1 MRTTTF
7 NMISN
12 PVLASKLQTSNI
24 LLTQQ
29 RLSIARLLFSK
40 LQHLSANQ
48 VFEQL
53 SHNDNSPSQATVYN
67 TLRLFLEK
75 GLLSQVIMGPN
86 KTFYDTNLSKHH
98 HLYNTDTDTLKDV
111 PINQIEISNL
121 PELPPDTLFDSV
133 DIIVRVRESS
143 Q

>member
-1 MRTTTF
+1 
-7 NMISN
+7 MISD
-12 PVLASKLQTSNI
+12 PVLASKIQTSNI

-48 VFEQL
+48 VLEQL
-53 SHNDNSPSQATVYN
+53 SCNDNSPSQATVYN

-111 PINQIEISNL
+111 PINQIEINNL

>member
-1 MRTTTF
+1 
-7 NMISN
+7 MISD
-12 PVLASKLQTSNI
+12 PVLASKIQTSNI

-48 VFEQL
+48 VLEQL
-53 SHNDNSPSQATVYN
+53 SRNDNSPSQATVYN
-67 TLRLFLEK
+67 TLHLFLEK

-111 PINQIEISNL
+111 PINQIEINNL

>member
-1 MRTTTF
+1 
-7 NMISN
+7 MISN

-48 VFEQL
+48 VLEQL
-53 SHNDNSPSQATVYN
+53 SCNDNSPSQATVYN

-111 PINQIEISNL
+111 PINQIEINNL

>member
-1 MRTTTF
+1 MRKTTF
-7 NMISN
+7 NMISD

-48 VFEQL
+48 VLEQL
-53 SHNDNSPSQATVYN
+53 SRNDNSPSQATVYN

-111 PINQIEISNL
+111 PINQIEINNL

>member
-1 MRTTTF
+1 
-7 NMISN
+7 MISD
-12 PVLASKLQTSNI
+12 PVLASKIQTSNI

-48 VFEQL
+48 VLEQL
-53 SHNDNSPSQATVYN
+53 SRNDNSPSQATAYN

-75 GLLSQVIMGPN
+75 GLLSQVIMGLN

>member
-1 MRTTTF
+1 
-7 NMISN
+7 MISD

-48 VFEQL
+48 VLEQL
-53 SHNDNSPSQATVYN
+53 SRNDNSPSQATVYN

>member
-1 MRTTTF
+1 
-7 NMISN
+7 MISD
-12 PVLASKLQTSNI
+12 PVLASKIQTSNI

-48 VFEQL
+48 VLEQL
-53 SHNDNSPSQATVYN
+53 SRNDNSPSQATVYN

>member
-1 MRTTTF
+1 
-7 NMISN
+7 MISD
-12 PVLASKLQTSNI
+12 PVLASKIQTSNI

-48 VFEQL
+48 VLEQL
-53 SHNDNSPSQATVYN
+53 SRNDNSPSQATVYN

-111 PINQIEISNL
+111 PINQIEINNL

>member
-1 MRTTTF
+1 
-7 NMISN
+7 
-12 PVLASKLQTSNI
+12 
-24 LLTQQ
+24 
-29 RLSIARLLFSK
+29 
-40 LQHLSANQ
+40 
-48 VFEQL
+48 
-53 SHNDNSPSQATVYN
+53 
-67 TLRLFLEK
+67 
-75 GLLSQVIMGPN
+75 MGPN

-111 PINQIEISNL
+111 PINQIEINNL

>member
-1 MRTTTF
+1 
-7 NMISN
+7 MISD
-12 PVLASKLQTSNI
+12 PVLASKIQTSNI

-48 VFEQL
+48 VLEQL
-53 SHNDNSPSQATVYN
+53 SRNDNSPSQATVYN

-98 HLYNTDTDTLKDV
+98 HLYNTDTDILKDV

>member
-1 MRTTTF
+1 
-7 NMISN
+7 MISD
-12 PVLASKLQTSNI
+12 PVLASKIQTSNI

-48 VFEQL
+48 VLEQL
-53 SHNDNSPSQATVYN
+53 SCNDNSPSQATVYN

>member
-1 MRTTTF
+1 
-7 NMISN
+7 MISN

-48 VFEQL
+48 VLEQL
-53 SHNDNSPSQATVYN
+53 SRNDNSPSQATVYN

>member
-1 MRTTTF
+1 
-7 NMISN
+7 MISD
-12 PVLASKLQTSNI
+12 PVLASKIQTSNI

-48 VFEQL
+48 VLEQL
-53 SHNDNSPSQATVYN
+53 SCNDNSPSQATVYN

-133 DIIVRVRESS
+133 DIIVRVRE
-143 Q
+143 